1 MNLEER
7 VALLEARNELSD
19 LVARYCH
26 LIDGRDFAGASE
38 LFDEDASFTVPDERT
53 TGRDAVR
60 AFLQTQLERYEFT
73 YHYVHSQVIDA
84 IEGDRAHGVVDAHAE
99 HGEDGT
105 CVLAGIR
112 YVDAYRRAS
121 ASAVEASRRASSN
134 ANRENQSAGS
144 FPLDDLPT
152 VWLNCD
158 RALAPSL
165 GRDMLRSTRRRDR
178 HDW

>member
-1 MNLEER
+1 MNLDER

-112 YVDAYRRAS
+112 YVDAYRRA
-121 ASAVEASRRASSN
+121 ASGWRFQE
-134 ANRENQSAGS
+134 RELQIRY
-144 FPLDDLPT
+144 FLP
-152 VWLNCD
+152 WGK
-158 RALAPSL
+158 L
-165 GRDMLRSTRRRDR
+165 GTRYHLGKRFSG
-178 HDW
+178 

>member
-1 MNLEER
+1 MTVEER
-7 VALLEARNELSD
+7 VALLEARYELSD

-26 LIDGRDFAGASE
+26 LIDARDYTGASE
-38 LFDEDASFTVPDERT
+38 LFDEDASFTVPDQRT

-84 IEGDRAHGVVDAHAE
+84 IEGDRARGVVDAHAE

-112 YVDAYRRAS
+112 YVDAYRRA
-121 ASAVEASRRASSN
+121 ASGWRFQERELQIRYFLPWEKLGTRYHRGRRFGA
-134 ANRENQSAGS
+134 
-144 FPLDDLPT
+144 
-152 VWLNCD
+152 
-158 RALAPSL
+158 
-165 GRDMLRSTRRRDR
+165 
-178 HDW
+178 

>member
-26 LIDGRDFAGASE
+26 MIDARDYAGASE

-73 YHYVHSQVIDA
+73 YHYVHSQVIDT
-84 IEGDRAHGVVDAHAE
+84 IEGDRARGVVDAHAE

-105 CVLAGIR
+105 CLLAGIR
-112 YVDAYRRAS
+112 YVDVYRRGAS
-121 ASAVEASRRASSN
+121 GWGFQERELQIRYFLPWEKLGTRYHRSRRFGA
-134 ANRENQSAGS
+134 
-144 FPLDDLPT
+144 
-152 VWLNCD
+152 
-158 RALAPSL
+158 
-165 GRDMLRSTRRRDR
+165 
-178 HDW
+178 